1 MGSAVLLLWAAMIG
15 PCLTFRL
22 IRYGLEWAK
31 REMRP

>member
-1 MGSAVLLLWAAMIG
+1 VVVALWAAMIG

-22 IRYGLEWAK
+22 IRAGLEKAK